1 VSLRRA
7 EPADASAIR
16 ELSRAAYAKWVL
28 VIGCEPLPMT
38 ADYDQAVR
46 RHLIDLYEEGGE
58 LHALIEM
65 VVQAGHLVIEN
76 IAVRPDQQGKGIGDR
91 LLRHAE
97 DVAASMNIPEV
108 RLLAGGEMLSITQ
121 RQHMPLFAAYR
132 ADAVAGALMGFG
144 ASFVSQYRL
153 ATDYVDKILRGAKPT
168 DLPVQQPTALDLV
181 INLKVAKALGIEIPQ
196 LVLARATELIE

>member
-7 EPADASAIR
+7 EPADASAVR
-16 ELSRAAYAKWVL
+16 ELTRAAYAKWVP

-46 RHLIDLYEEGGE
+46 QHLIDLYEEGGE

-65 VVQAGHLVIEN
+65 VVGTGHLYIEN

-97 DVAASMNIPEV
+97 VVAASMDIPEV
-108 RLLAGGEMLSITQ
+108 QLLTN
-121 RQHMPLFAAYR
+121 
-132 ADAVAGALMGFG
+132 VA
-144 ASFVSQYRL
+144 FVSNITFYSKRGYQEYDRRE
-153 ATDYVDKILRGAKPT
+153 ILPGRNAVFMRKF
-168 DLPVQQPTALDLV
+168 LPRT
-181 INLKVAKALGIEIPQ
+181 
-196 LVLARATELIE
+196 R

>member
-1 VSLRRA
+1 MSLRRA
-7 EPADASAIR
+7 EPADASAVR
-16 ELSRAAYAKWVL
+16 ELTRAAYAKWVP
-28 VIGCEPLPMT
+28 VTGGEPLPMT

-65 VVQAGHLVIEN
+65 VVESGHLLIEN
-76 IAVRPDQQGKGIGDR
+76 IAVRQQGKGIGDR